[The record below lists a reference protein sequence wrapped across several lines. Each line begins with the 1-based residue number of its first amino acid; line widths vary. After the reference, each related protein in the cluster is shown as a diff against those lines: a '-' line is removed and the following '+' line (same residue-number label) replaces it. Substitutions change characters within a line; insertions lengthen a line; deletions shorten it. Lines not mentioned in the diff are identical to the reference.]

1 VSDAQGRRV
10 RTEAALRR
18 EIGLVAGTLVGVNA
32 MIGTGIF
39 KKSAPIARLVGSI
52 EAMMLV
58 WVAGGV
64 IALAGALS
72 LAELAAAM
80 PRTGGLYEYIRRAF
94 GETPA
99 FLLGYTRLVLLIP
112 SALGSFAELAAEA
125 LVALVGLPSTPAN
138 LDAVAIT
145 VIVVC
150 AAVNLAGVRVSALQQ
165 AVVTGVKYVGVL
177 ALGVVGLTLAAG
189 PLSFTEWPASTDPV
203 ASSLSAGGVFAAL
216 VAVMW
221 AYDGWSDLSSLA
233 GEVKDPTRTLP
244 RAFVIG
250 TLATTLV
257 YLAVNAAYARVLGF
271 EGVTRSTVGEHM
283 VAANL
288 ATATLGPIG
297 LQTLAALVF
306 LACLGASMSTLLT
319 GPRVLVAMAADGV
332 FFESLGR
339 VEASSGV
346 PRRAVLISA
355 ILGVLYVLVQSFE
368 QLTNAF
374 VVGLFPFYMLGVAA
388 VIRLRRLEPELHR
401 PFRVPLYPLVPAV
414 FLVGAACTMA
424 GAMRDVT
431 SSTGVALLIVFVGVP
446 VERLHRRFTGARP
459 PAEEG

>member
-1 VSDAQGRRV
+1 MSDAQGRRV

-244 RAFVIG
+244 RAFVISEG
-250 TLATTLV
+250 GDWYPASG
-257 YLAVNAAYARVLGF
+257 AVSTQP
-271 EGVTRSTVGEHM
+271 GVTGTPAER
-283 VAANL
+283 
-288 ATATLGPIG
+288 
-297 LQTLAALVF
+297 ALRD
-306 LACLGASMSTLLT
+306 CERNGS
-319 GPRVLVAMAADGV
+319 
-332 FFESLGR
+332 GR
-339 VEASSGV
+339 CHLYAVDNQVVYRPDPV
-346 PRRAVLISA
+346 PR
-355 ILGVLYVLVQSFE
+355 
-368 QLTNAF
+368 
-374 VVGLFPFYMLGVAA
+374 
-388 VIRLRRLEPELHR
+388 
-401 PFRVPLYPLVPAV
+401 
-414 FLVGAACTMA
+414 
-424 GAMRDVT
+424 
-431 SSTGVALLIVFVGVP
+431 
-446 VERLHRRFTGARP
+446 
-459 PAEEG
+459 